1 MVISAVIYITPQ
13 TMLHSL
19 VDDLSF
25 KQRTKSCPSR
35 VGRFQNNSKNKT
47 KHQPKGAQ
55 RNQSSQ
61 HGDWKSAGSR
71 GLSFR
76 QSRSWSEEPS
86 FPGHQGKRSFWNKK
100 PFCCS

>member
-1 MVISAVIYITPQ
+1 
-13 TMLHSL
+13 MLHSL

-71 GLSFR
+71 GLR
-76 QSRSWSEEPS
+76 ELQAVQELV
-86 FPGHQGKRSFWNKK
+86 
-100 PFCCS
+100 